1 MEHEGSEVVKKCVGL
16 AVSLHRALLP
26 FIHKHFHF
34 TVYVAG
40 ILSVLE
46 FKFGQATAQNNLNS
60 AAGRKKKK
68 ILLLCSLQGFSPRI
82 WQGSTFL

>member
-46 FKFGQATAQNNLNS
+46 
-60 AAGRKKKK
+60 
-68 ILLLCSLQGFSPRI
+68 SLSLARQ
-82 WQGSTFL
+82 QHKTT